1 MIKIKFN
8 LLLIILIPL
17 FLYSCA
23 SAKSALQGEKRSE
36 QSDEFLVKKK
46 NPLTMPPDFEKLPLP
61 GNQTISQQ
69 EVIDNSDI
77 KNLLKVGKEDKNL
90 KQKCNPETTDCKKS
104 SIESSIIKKIQ

>member
-46 NPLTMPPDFEKLPLP
+46 NPLQMPPDMNKLPQP
-61 GNQTISQQ
+61 GDDFETENIQNNQDVK
-69 EVIDNSDI
+69 E
-77 KNLLKVGKEDKNL
+77 LLKINKN
-90 KQKCNPETTDCKKS
+90 QNKKNKN
-104 SIESSIIKKIQ
+104 ESDLISDMLKKIQ